1 MTRTVKYKAIEVDDH
16 RNGQKR
22 CQRFRCHRFEFERT
36 TGWGHMKN
44 MHTNRKK
51 LTFGQIC
58 QFSVAVW
65 LPCTEVS
72 LYSLVKLDKSSFFNQ
87 IWCVTPS
94 IKFNVF
100 GLFLDIPCNDYFL
113 FVQLGIQQSQMFW
126 AITYSSRCFG
136 L

>member
-1 MTRTVKYKAIEVDDH
+1 
-16 RNGQKR
+16 
-22 CQRFRCHRFEFERT
+22 
-36 TGWGHMKN
+36 MKN
-44 MHTNRKK
+44 MHTNREK

-72 LYSLVKLDKSSFFNQ
+72 LYSLVKLDKLSFFHQ

-100 GLFLDIPCNDYFL
+100 GLFLDIPCNDYF
-113 FVQLGIQQSQMFW
+113 
-126 AITYSSRCFG
+126 
-136 L
+136 